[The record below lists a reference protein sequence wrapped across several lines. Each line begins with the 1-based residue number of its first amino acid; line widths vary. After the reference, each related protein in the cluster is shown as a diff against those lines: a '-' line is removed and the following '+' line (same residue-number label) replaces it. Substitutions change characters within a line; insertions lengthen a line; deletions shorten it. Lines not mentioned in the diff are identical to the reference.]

1 MELGGAAGALGPSG
15 PLLVCLCFG
24 TLAAQA
30 ADTCPEVKLVGLEG
44 SDKLSILRG
53 CPGLPGA
60 PGLKGETG
68 AAGLKGERGLP
79 GVPGKAGP
87 AGPKGSTG
95 AQGEKGARGEK
106 VLRVTKSRT
115 RVSTHKTPSHALT
128 TSTKCAGWGQAYPK
142 RPQDFPR
149 PEALMVESDGPG
161 GADPQCREPQSP
173 GEAAGESGQL
183 HSCATGPRTCTELLT
198 RGHFL
203 SGWHTIYLP
212 DCRPLTVLCD
222 MDTDGGGWTVFQRR
236 KDGSVDFFRTWTAYK
251 QGFGSQLGE
260 FWLGNDNIHALTAQ
274 GTSELRV
281 DLMDFEGN
289 HRFAKYQSFRM
300 ADEAEKYKLVLGAFV
315 EGNAGD
321 SLTDHGNH
329 FFSTKDRD
337 NDESP
342 SNCAA
347 QFQGAWWYH
356 SCHSSNLNGRYLRGP
371 HTSYAN
377 GINWKSWGRY
387 NYSYKVSEMK
397 LRLT

>member
-1 MELGGAAGALGPSG
+1 MELGGAAGALGPAG
-15 PLLVCLCFG
+15 LLLMRLCFG

-30 ADTCPEVKLVGLEG
+30 ADTCP
-44 SDKLSILRG
+44 
-53 CPGLPGA
+53 
-60 PGLKGETG
+60 
-68 AAGLKGERGLP
+68 
-79 GVPGKAGP
+79 
-87 AGPKGSTG
+87 
-95 AQGEKGARGEK
+95 
-106 VLRVTKSRT
+106 
-115 RVSTHKTPSHALT
+115 
-128 TSTKCAGWGQAYPK
+128 
-142 RPQDFPR
+142 
-149 PEALMVESDGPG
+149 
-161 GADPQCREPQSP
+161 
-173 GEAAGESGQL
+173 
-183 HSCATGPRTCTELLT
+183 GPRTCKELLT

-222 MDTDGGGWTVFQRR
+222 MVTDGGGWTVFQRR
-236 KDGSVDFFRTWTAYK
+236 MDGSVDFFRTWIAYK

-300 ADEAEKYKLVLGAFV
+300 GDEAEKYKLVLGAFV
-315 EGNAGD
+315 EGSAGPETPHSARSPPRAGD
-321 SLTDHGNH
+321 SLTDHGDH

-337 NDESP
+337 NDESS
-342 SNCAA
+342 SNCAV

-356 SCHSSNLNGRYLRGP
+356 SCHSSNLNGRYLKGP